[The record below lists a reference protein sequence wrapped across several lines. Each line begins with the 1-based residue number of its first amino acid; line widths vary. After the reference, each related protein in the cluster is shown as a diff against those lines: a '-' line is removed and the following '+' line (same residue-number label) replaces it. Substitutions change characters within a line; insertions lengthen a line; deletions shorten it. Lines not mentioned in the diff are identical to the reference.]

1 MVNICNIYTD
11 LCFPY
16 CIKLKISLFLTCKL
30 LKANTDKHYINN
42 KITETMSLFNNIKLT
57 SFAFIFSLLIFIQPS
72 ASAQQMAQNLDE
84 SLVGSVWR
92 YEDDDLMYEI
102 EFTEGGMLISSHPHD
117 ITPGND
123 SWKQQAQFITFSYNN
138 QFSVYE
144 GKMVSEDLIV
154 GKASNRSFSWEW
166 KAYRISEK
174 KDKKVLALN

>member
-1 MVNICNIYTD
+1 M
-11 LCFPY
+11 
-16 CIKLKISLFLTCKL
+16 
-30 LKANTDKHYINN
+30 INYRRRTLRITRL
-42 KITETMSLFNNIKLT
+42 ITEIMSLNNIRIAT
-57 SFAFIFSLLIFIQPS
+57 FSFIFSLLIFIVPS
-72 ASAQQMAQNLDE
+72 TQAQSTAQAFDDN

-102 EFTEGGMLISSHPHD
+102 EFTEGGVLVSSHPHD

-123 SWKQQAQFITFSYNN
+123 SWEQQKQFITFSYNN

-174 KDKKVLALN
+174 KNSQVLASNF